1 MRVFRKAALEAA
13 IGITAAL
20 SVAQEASTRLARNLD
35 RMVMTDTLVEH
46 GAPEPKSGVTY
57 AVHNDATQVTV
68 TARRD
73 DVGVV
78 LWEQFTPQSWE
89 RALHEAA
96 ARLDANLRAPFRAWG

>member
-1 MRVFRKAALEAA
+1 MFERPVVDPRCVLVSLDVGGVDAAAHLEF
-13 IGITAAL
+13 
-20 SVAQEASTRLARNLD
+20 EELACSAGAEI
-35 RMVMTDTLVEH
+35 VGTL
-46 GAPEPKSGVTY
+46 
-57 AVHNDATQVTV
+57 

-78 LWEQFTPQSWE
+78 FWESFIPQSWE